1 MADHIHEGDMDVV
14 RCPQCSPGL
23 AETETF
29 RATYKR
35 RDCCD
40 STEAQWHSRPC
51 AVDGDQG
58 PVGMNDWP
66 PHEKLFAQREMTW
79 TEMAERYPTRGDI
92 EGKTREDLMVPV
104 EPIVTPPSCPSCSS
118 TEASTFFRGCVGTNQ
133 PHVWHQENGHPTP
146 PKKLFSI
153 TNPEPPSYM
162 GEMYFAHG
170 QTVIKPDSAWVFGPT
185 RVWSSST
192 GLRIRE
198 DTGSSDRTFE
208 NEARLNQRQP
218 IQPKEYWF

>member
-23 AETETF
+23 VETETF
-29 RATYKR
+29 RTTYKR
-35 RDCCD
+35 RECCD

-66 PHEKLFAQREMTW
+66 PHEKLFA
-79 TEMAERYPTRGDI
+79 
-92 EGKTREDLMVPV
+92 V
-104 EPIVTPPSCPSCSS
+104 
-118 TEASTFFRGCVGTNQ
+118 
-133 PHVWHQENGHPTP
+133 
-146 PKKLFSI
+146 

-162 GEMYFAHG
+162 ERMYAVNMRLIPYRSCCDSLFGLDAHLSSCMSRFFADG
-170 QTVIKPDSAWVFGPT
+170 QRVVKPSIAGLAYPWERAPL
-185 RVWSSST
+185 RVC
-192 GLRIRE
+192 E

-208 NEARLNQRQP
+208 NETRPL
-218 IQPKEYWF
+218 

>member
-14 RCPQCSPGL
+14 RCPQCSLGL
-23 AETETF
+23 VETETF
-29 RATYKR
+29 RATYER
-35 RDCCD
+35 RECCD

-51 AVDGDQG
+51 AIDGDQG

-79 TEMAERYPTRGDI
+79 AEMAERYPTRGDI
-92 EGKTREDLMVPV
+92 EGKTREDLM
-104 EPIVTPPSCPSCSS
+104 I
-118 TEASTFFRGCVGTNQ
+118 A
-133 PHVWHQENGHPTP
+133 
-146 PKKLFSI
+146 I

-162 GEMYFAHG
+162 GRMYFASG
-170 QTVIKPDSAWVFGPT
+170 QRIVQSDWGDFPSSEKGP
-185 RVWSSST
+185 
-192 GLRIRE
+192 LRIRE